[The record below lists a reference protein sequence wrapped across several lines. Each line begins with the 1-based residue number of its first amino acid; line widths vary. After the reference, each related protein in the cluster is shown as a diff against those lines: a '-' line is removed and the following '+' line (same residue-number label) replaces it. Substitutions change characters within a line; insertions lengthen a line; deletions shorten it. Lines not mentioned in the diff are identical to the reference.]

1 MGASLPYN
9 HWDYGRY
16 TPWQVVKMWARMCGW
31 MNGFDASIHPRSPVS
46 SIFKVG
52 TPFNKSPI
60 HSCLQERPWKVRGR
74 SFLHKFLTMYTS
86 AVYWGFLKFHMPDVS
101 IHRDRQWFISMSTF
115 LHGNYATS
123 SISLTEGS
131 RLPCLSDTNLICVNQ
146 PTYR

>member
-31 MNGFDASIHPRSPVS
+31 MNGFDPSIHPRSPVS

-74 SFLHKFLTMYTS
+74 SFLHKFLTIHVCSILRFLEIPYAWRIYPQRPTMIYFHVDIFARQLHNIIHLPDRRQPASVPIRYQSYLRKS
-86 AVYWGFLKFHMPDVS
+86 AH
-101 IHRDRQWFISMSTF
+101 I
-115 LHGNYATS
+115 
-123 SISLTEGS
+123 
-131 RLPCLSDTNLICVNQ
+131 
-146 PTYR
+146 